1 MHGVLGSKWPKMT
14 IASFMK
20 MKEGTALIYCVYCVG
35 FLVCFLRL
43 VEMSIHQTLI
53 KRPEIVSVFCL
64 TGFICCKLLPTSI
77 DSQSQR
83 AWGITVTCRSY
94 RWVDLL
100 TRTLRNINKFALPG
114 NSPVHWLI
122 TPVYSMFYFI
132 PHYKNLKCFLSMG
145 S

>member
-1 MHGVLGSKWPKMT
+1 MGKIIKQIQHAWCSRLEVAKDDYIFIYEDEGGNRADLLFVLG
-14 IASFMK
+14 
-20 MKEGTALIYCVYCVG
+20 G
-35 FLVCFLRL
+35 FLVRFLRL

-94 RWVDLL
+94 R
-100 TRTLRNINKFALPG
+100 
-114 NSPVHWLI
+114 
-122 TPVYSMFYFI
+122 
-132 PHYKNLKCFLSMG
+132 
-145 S
+145 